1 MSPVIE
7 VKNLIYKQY
16 SIGQRETGYLV
27 LSEILGNIAKKLI
40 SAKIPFHNNKSF
52 WALKNV
58 SFKVEQGEILG
69 MIGANGAGKT
79 TLLKI
84 LSRITPPTK
93 GEIRLRGRM
102 ASLLEVGTGFHPELT
117 GRENIFL
124 NGAILGMTRQEIKSK
139 LEEIV
144 EFSGVSKF
152 IDTPIKHYSSGMQV
166 RLAFSVAAH
175 LDFDILLVDEVL
187 AVGDAEFQ
195 RKSLGKMQDVSSQGR
210 TVIFV
215 SHNLLSVEK
224 LCKKTILIEKG
235 RIKMIG
241 GTKTVIEEYLNAKL
255 TGKSEIIFSGRK
267 KLPGNNV
274 VRLLKSST
282 KNISNKLKSDFELS
296 EDIMIE
302 MVIKVLD
309 SKKKFTPCFNIINSA
324 GEFIFMTSDQT
335 SDFSGDRAHKKGG
348 YKKKCLIPGD
358 LLAPGTYLVSVA
370 AITMSPK
377 TIHFFE
383 HDIISFTVYE
393 KITTSEKTSRGN
405 FAGEIPGFI
414 RPLLKWESKYLG

>member
-1 MSPVIE
+1 MSESTIE
-7 VKNLIYKQY
+7 VKGIYKQY

-152 IDTPIKHYSSGMQV
+152 INTPIKHYSSGMQV

-195 RKSLGKMQDVSSQGR
+195 RKSLGKMQDVSSQGK
-210 TVIFV
+210 TIIFI
-215 SHNLLSVEK
+215 SHNLPAITS
-224 LCKKTILIEKG
+224 LCKRVILLEKG
-235 RIKMIG
+235 K
-241 GTKTVIEEYLNAKL
+241 
-255 TGKSEIIFSGRK
+255 
-267 KLPGNNV
+267 
-274 VRLLKSST
+274 
-282 KNISNKLKSDFELS
+282 
-296 EDIMIE
+296 
-302 MVIKVLD
+302 VIKVGTPEKVISYYLSKASLLPYAEVGD
-309 SKKKFTPCFNIINSA
+309 SSKYTNNFLRLTAVKVNQEGRVMQSFDITKDIKIDTEYEVFESNVWFSCHILLRDSSGLVIFQSPEDTNRDPKNIVRVTGKYRSTCF
-324 GEFIFMTSDQT
+324 
-335 SDFSGDRAHKKGG
+335 
-348 YKKKCLIPGD
+348 IPGNFLSEGMFSIRVIID
-358 LLAPGTYLVSVA
+358 SHSGQGSDIVD
-370 AITMSPK
+370 
-377 TIHFFE
+377 FNN
-383 HDIISFTVYE
+383 IISFYVIDHL
-393 KITTSEKTSRGN
+393 KGNSVRGKEN
-405 FAGEIPGFI
+405 MALKGVI
-414 RPLLKWESKYLG
+414 RPKLKWARVRIA